1 MYMICLKKQ
10 TGQSPRG
17 GDYYF
22 FSGIGLCIIDWGIEK
37 WPWLQKNVLI
47 CLPQTWLPKGQRTA
61 IMLQVVGSVVEWSYQ
76 HPNYNQLDRTLGQIC
91 ICGASLKSHM
101 PNPSSHPT
109 NKVGFK
115 AGRRE
120 TWQNFFKKLHCLL
133 RAPRNYRKYCNT
145 VPSTFVQDSWTYLET
160 LVYSLAQPHTVKPLL
175 NPPRLSDHPLLS
187 VCPSISRNLL
197 PIM

>member
-1 MYMICLKKQ
+1 MNSNNVAS
-10 TGQSPRG
+10 GW
-17 GDYYF
+17 
-22 FSGIGLCIIDWGIEK
+22 FSGWVVSPASKLQSIGQNHK
-37 WPWLQKNVLI
+37 AP
-47 CLPQTWLPKGQRTA
+47 
-61 IMLQVVGSVVEWSYQ
+61 
-76 HPNYNQLDRTLGQIC
+76 QIC

-120 TWQNFFKKLHCLL
+120 TWQNFFKTLHCLL
-133 RAPRNYRKYCNT
+133 RAPRNYRKYSNT

-187 VCPSISRNLL
+187 VCPSISQNLL
-197 PIM
+197 PTM

>member
-1 MYMICLKKQ
+1 MCW
-10 TGQSPRG
+10 S
-17 GDYYF
+17 
-22 FSGIGLCIIDWGIEK
+22 S
-37 WPWLQKNVLI
+37 
-47 CLPQTWLPKGQRTA
+47 CLPQTWLPKGQWTA
-61 IMLQVVGSVVEWSYQ
+61 IMLQVVGSVVEWSHQ
-76 HPNYNQLDRTLGQIC
+76 HQNYNQLDRTTKPHFPEITY
-91 ICGASLKSHM
+91 A
-101 PNPSSHPT
+101 NPSSHPT

-120 TWQNFFKKLHCLL
+120 TWQNFFKTLHCLL

-187 VCPSISRNLL
+187 VCPSISQNLL

>member
-1 MYMICLKKQ
+1 MNSNNVAS
-10 TGQSPRG
+10 GW
-17 GDYYF
+17 
-22 FSGIGLCIIDWGIEK
+22 FSGWVVSPASKLQSIGQNHK
-37 WPWLQKNVLI
+37 AP
-47 CLPQTWLPKGQRTA
+47 
-61 IMLQVVGSVVEWSYQ
+61 
-76 HPNYNQLDRTLGQIC
+76 QIC

-120 TWQNFFKKLHCLL
+120 TWQ
-133 RAPRNYRKYCNT
+133 NYRKYCNT

-175 NPPRLSDHPLLS
+175 NPPSVKWSPSIKRLPINFPKSASHNVNLASIEQSPLLS
-187 VCPSISRNLL
+187 GRGNCSDFPNG
-197 PIM
+197 